1 MSRALGGGVGEGL
14 GAERADRG
22 EFGPGLDVERGR
34 PVSVELELRRPSYS
48 SCTLHLGKTFTE
60 S

>member
-1 MSRALGGGVGEGL
+1 VRLDDAEDPFFEVGRVGAVGV
-14 GAERADRG
+14 R
-22 EFGPGLDVERGR
+22 PGQGVECGR

-48 SCTLHLGKTFTE
+48 SYPLHLGKTFTE